1 MGNALFGAL
10 DLGLAFA
17 VVLGIGLWQLIAV
30 RRSIR
35 RHRERS
41 DDGPEDGAGDVTFE
55 KERRVCCNR
64 RPLR

>member
-35 RHRERS
+35 RDRERS
-41 DDGPEDGAGDVTFE
+41 DGGPGDGGAQG
-55 KERRVCCNR
+55 
-64 RPLR
+64 